1 MKESS
6 DFDIGVLISGGS
18 WRQQLEDGCGRKS
31 GGGGG
36 GDVVDWCLVLFVD
49 YFFFFGVEIWLP
61 LLSAFEGGEV
71 LFAISKW
78 ERRGQG

>member
-49 YFFFFGVEIWLP
+49 YFFFWC
-61 LLSAFEGGEV
+61 
-71 LFAISKW
+71 
-78 ERRGQG
+78 